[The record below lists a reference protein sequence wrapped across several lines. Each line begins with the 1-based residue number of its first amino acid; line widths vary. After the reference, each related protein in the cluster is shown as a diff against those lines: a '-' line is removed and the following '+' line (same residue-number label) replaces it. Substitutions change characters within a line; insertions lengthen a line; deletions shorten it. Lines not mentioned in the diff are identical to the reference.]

1 MFKLSS
7 EFKPAGDQPQAID
20 KIVSNLKSGQKKQ
33 LLMGVTGSGKTF
45 TMANVIQ
52 EMKKPTLVISHNK
65 TLAAQ
70 LYSEFR
76 DFFPHNAVHYFVS
89 YYDYY
94 QPEAYIPQRDIY
106 IEKDASINEDIDRLR
121 LATTSSLVSRKD
133 VIIIASVSSI
143 YGLGSPEDY
152 RTMMV
157 SLKVGETIDRDKMLG
172 KFIDIQYQRNDAA
185 FERSRFR
192 VRGDSVEIW
201 PSYEEFA
208 YRVEF
213 WGDDIEK
220 ISIINPLTGE
230 AVKAEDQIF
239 IYPAKHF
246 VTSEDR
252 IQQGVRRIKKELKE
266 QLEKFQNEGKLLEAQ
281 RLNAR
286 TRFDIEMLENV
297 GHCPG
302 IENYS
307 RHLAGR
313 AEGEQPET
321 LYNFFPEDFLLFI
334 DESHV
339 TVSQIGAM
347 YAGDRS
353 RKETLVSHGFRLP
366 SAMDNR
372 PFKFEEWENRLNE
385 VVYVSATPND
395 YELEQTGGEMVEQI
409 IRPTGLLDPIVDVV
423 PASGQVAHLLGEI
436 KLRIADGDRVLVT
449 ALTKR
454 LAEDLSA
461 YLCDNGVACKWM
473 HSELDAFE
481 RVEHLRDLRMGKFD
495 VLVGVNLLREGLDLP
510 EVSLV
515 AILDADKQGF
525 LRSETSLIQTIGRSA
540 RNVNARVI
548 LYGDKVTKAMKN
560 AMQETDRRRSLQTAF
575 NEKHGITPK
584 TIIKPIGTD
593 IGQTIRSRKEATD
606 AVARNDKTVYITE
619 ELIEELQTEM
629 LKAAEDLEFER
640 AGILRDRIGQLKNAM
655 GEPLDSVESKPS
667 SGGRKGKRRGRKAS
681 KRRGSKVPR
690 PRKQD

>member
-1 MFKLSS
+1 MC
-7 EFKPAGDQPQAID
+7 I
-20 KIVSNLKSGQKKQ
+20 
-33 LLMGVTGSGKTF
+33 
-45 TMANVIQ
+45 
-52 EMKKPTLVISHNK
+52 
-65 TLAAQ
+65 
-70 LYSEFR
+70 R
-76 DFFPHNAVHYFVS
+76 D
-89 YYDYY
+89 
-94 QPEAYIPQRDIY
+94 R
-106 IEKDASINEDIDRLR
+106 
-121 LATTSSLVSRKD
+121 
-133 VIIIASVSSI
+133 
-143 YGLGSPEDY
+143 
-152 RTMMV
+152 
-157 SLKVGETIDRDKMLG
+157 
-172 KFIDIQYQRNDAA
+172 
-185 FERSRFR
+185 
-192 VRGDSVEIW
+192 
-201 PSYEEFA
+201 
-208 YRVEF
+208 
-213 WGDDIEK
+213 
-220 ISIINPLTGE
+220 
-230 AVKAEDQIF
+230 
-239 IYPAKHF
+239 
-246 VTSEDR
+246 
-252 IQQGVRRIKKELKE
+252 
-266 QLEKFQNEGKLLEAQ
+266 
-281 RLNAR
+281 
-286 TRFDIEMLENV
+286 
-297 GHCPG
+297 
-302 IENYS
+302 
-307 RHLAGR
+307 
-313 AEGEQPET
+313 
-321 LYNFFPEDFLLFI
+321 
-334 DESHV
+334 
-339 TVSQIGAM
+339 
-347 YAGDRS
+347 
-353 RKETLVSHGFRLP
+353 
-366 SAMDNR
+366 
-372 PFKFEEWENRLNE
+372 
-385 VVYVSATPND
+385 
-395 YELEQTGGEMVEQI
+395 
-409 IRPTGLLDPIVDVV
+409 
-423 PASGQVAHLLGEI
+423 
-436 KLRIADGDRVLVT
+436 RIADGDRVLVT

-667 SGGRKGKRRGRKAS
+667 SGGKKGKRRGRKAS